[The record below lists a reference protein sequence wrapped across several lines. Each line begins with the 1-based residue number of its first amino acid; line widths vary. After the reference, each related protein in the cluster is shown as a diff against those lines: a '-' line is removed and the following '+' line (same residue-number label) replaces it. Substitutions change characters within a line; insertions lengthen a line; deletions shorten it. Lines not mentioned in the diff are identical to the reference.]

1 MTMTIDTSSAAFH
14 APADLPADSRRQRS
28 LLRRLIDAL
37 MEGRRRRAARDVAEH
52 LHRHQDPR
60 DDFRI
65 ELERRFMGQ

>member
-1 MTMTIDTSSAAFH
+1 MTMTIESSSAAFDV
-14 APADLPADSRRQRS
+14 PADLRERRS
-28 LLRRLIDAL
+28 LLRRFMDAL
-37 MEGRRRRAARDVAEH
+37 MEGRRRKADRDIAAY